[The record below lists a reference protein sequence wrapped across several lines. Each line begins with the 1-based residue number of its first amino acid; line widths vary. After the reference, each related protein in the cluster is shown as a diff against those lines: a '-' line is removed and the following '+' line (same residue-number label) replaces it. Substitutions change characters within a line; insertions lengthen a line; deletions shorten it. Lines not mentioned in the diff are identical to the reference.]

1 MRVRY
6 DPTDRAERETAK
18 SAALAAIFLGVPL
31 ELTKGQVKVKHN
43 DTKSDLWKDF
53 NDVKTILMYG
63 DKVTTKTKSK
73 VIQMAT
79 GKLRARAPT
88 NRHSG

>member
-1 MRVRY
+1 M
-6 DPTDRAERETAK
+6 
-18 SAALAAIFLGVPL
+18 
-31 ELTKGQVKVKHN
+31 KVKHN

-53 NDVKTILMYG
+53 KDVKTILMYG

-79 GKLRARAPT
+79 GKLREGQSQQGSEEALNVVATALFCTPQRRKRSSAEPPPET
-88 NRHSG
+88 RN